1 MATRGEFSS
10 SPSKENESPF
20 DPDKSPTR
28 SDSVARGLAW
38 QRRPNSQASDRSRS
52 RPLSVVAAERAART
66 STPSE
71 PASATETISRD
82 QIASALSAKDPAW
95 FRQTADRGANSAA
108 YRREQVEDDHRADP
122 SSARAQL
129 PGMLRTP
136 STEPPREDVE
146 PQSDP
151 PAPRNKLAPPIS
163 LSSTPKLDPPSTASQ
178 PDMEIEKAK
187 QNVMGPPSDRTSPTR
202 AERPVSPTK
211 GMGGFVQ
218 SAMMKRSDSVSKR
231 WSVQSPTGLQRG
243 NRGSVDFSSQ
253 TGILTRPR
261 PGSISRDPSAGPSS
275 RPTSSQGR
283 EAASGEEQLSVDT
296 KGPFKPETKGYFDSV
311 EQGREVTSPPVSPS
325 KTMDPRRWSPTK
337 SSWLESALNKPESP
351 KLKSTQTT
359 PNQPAW
365 MVEIQKAKAQKAA
378 DPSTERSRSPTVS
391 HKHQVSIGGLM
402 RSSAPGVTAKPAPLG
417 GLQSPVTPTMAGP
430 NLAAGFNRSS
440 SQTSSTVTDEKAAIE
455 TTDGHDTTSP
465 STAEKPKPEV
475 KPKPDTPPVK
485 DFRASL
491 KSRQTPSTST
501 GNAPAAEFKN
511 VFGNLRK
518 TTAQSYKP
526 PDELKD
532 NIMKGKAA
540 LNNTGGPQKP
550 ERKDEFKEA
559 ILARKKSFH
568 QVQSE
573 GRGVTRNNSAAS
585 ETPVPEGLVKRIEL
599 QRTGTWKRDSAAV
612 DGVTIDP
619 KRSSVASKPDLVE
632 NASDKPE
639 RASLHKKKDSTLDSL
654 KAKLTD
660 EPSTKPGFQG
670 ETNAPGRLPG
680 RLAGGALANRFN
692 PALAGL
698 LARGPPGSSGSGSA
712 PRSNS
717 QSDDSARDIGTEAG
731 SGRKLTHMTKNRARG
746 PKRTAPTSVSAI
758 GAANESDS
766 RPASQISAE
775 PKAASVK
782 REFSPATSPKS
793 RPLNATVENEEEI
806 PNRKPSPTK
815 ESAPSTRIHEQVA
828 AFAASKRQPS
838 PTKENSEPEQVES
851 RPSSPKKLDTKR
863 MSRFLDES
871 NPPTEKSA
879 EPQTQEGKRVSI
891 PPPSVRP
898 KPSFDK
904 PSSPGVPKTQPQ
916 PNPLNRS
923 PKSAGLEELPRKT
936 VSSTGT
942 EESVPAAPIRNGTA
956 PFGSRPLPTTPKNT
970 RPNSARS
977 DARPLPLEPQ
987 QSPRPLPNHNP
998 KSPATSPPLR
1008 SPKQLQ
1014 DEPVNLE
1021 DFFGPDRPKRNYH
1034 ADAAEILM
1042 KRPTASIAKIQTLN
1056 SQLFQ
1061 FSADGKKI
1069 PVPSHRERTLFE
1081 REMYLCVHTF
1091 NNEAGKKTT
1100 EVYFWAGDEVPQ
1112 SAAEDASIFVSRET
1126 RAVGGQLVKL
1136 QQNKET
1142 PEFLQALG
1150 GIVITQRGSGNKYD
1164 SLAPHML
1171 CGRRHLGHV
1180 VFDEVDFT
1188 PSSLCSGFPYVITQA
1203 GRCYLWKGKGSGV
1216 DELSCARLIG
1226 MDFALSGEMEEIEDG
1241 HESSNFWNLFDGGSK
1256 SASADHWRLKPSYDK
1271 YCGRLFYS
1279 DAASRQQV
1287 SYTACRRFKCCAILD

>member
-1 MATRGEFSS
+1 
-10 SPSKENESPF
+10 
-20 DPDKSPTR
+20 
-28 SDSVARGLAW
+28 
-38 QRRPNSQASDRSRS
+38 
-52 RPLSVVAAERAART
+52 
-66 STPSE
+66 
-71 PASATETISRD
+71 
-82 QIASALSAKDPAW
+82 
-95 FRQTADRGANSAA
+95 
-108 YRREQVEDDHRADP
+108 
-122 SSARAQL
+122 
-129 PGMLRTP
+129 
-136 STEPPREDVE
+136 
-146 PQSDP
+146 
-151 PAPRNKLAPPIS
+151 
-163 LSSTPKLDPPSTASQ
+163 
-178 PDMEIEKAK
+178 
-187 QNVMGPPSDRTSPTR
+187 
-202 AERPVSPTK
+202 
-211 GMGGFVQ
+211 
-218 SAMMKRSDSVSKR
+218 
-231 WSVQSPTGLQRG
+231 
-243 NRGSVDFSSQ
+243 
-253 TGILTRPR
+253 
-261 PGSISRDPSAGPSS
+261 
-275 RPTSSQGR
+275 
-283 EAASGEEQLSVDT
+283 
-296 KGPFKPETKGYFDSV
+296 
-311 EQGREVTSPPVSPS
+311 
-325 KTMDPRRWSPTK
+325 
-337 SSWLESALNKPESP
+337 
-351 KLKSTQTT
+351 
-359 PNQPAW
+359 
-365 MVEIQKAKAQKAA
+365 
-378 DPSTERSRSPTVS
+378 
-391 HKHQVSIGGLM
+391 
-402 RSSAPGVTAKPAPLG
+402 
-417 GLQSPVTPTMAGP
+417 MAGP

-731 SGRKLTHMTKNRARG
+731 SGRRIRRDLMPVLFPWNLSNRRG
-746 PKRTAPTSVSAI
+746 RFQITTRSHLQLHLLYGHQSNYKTS
-758 GAANESDS
+758 
-766 RPASQISAE
+766 R
-775 PKAASVK
+775 
-782 REFSPATSPKS
+782 
-793 RPLNATVENEEEI
+793 
-806 PNRKPSPTK
+806 
-815 ESAPSTRIHEQVA
+815 
-828 AFAASKRQPS
+828 
-838 PTKENSEPEQVES
+838 
-851 RPSSPKKLDTKR
+851 
-863 MSRFLDES
+863 
-871 NPPTEKSA
+871 
-879 EPQTQEGKRVSI
+879 
-891 PPPSVRP
+891 
-898 KPSFDK
+898 
-904 PSSPGVPKTQPQ
+904 
-916 PNPLNRS
+916 
-923 PKSAGLEELPRKT
+923 
-936 VSSTGT
+936 
-942 EESVPAAPIRNGTA
+942 
-956 PFGSRPLPTTPKNT
+956 
-970 RPNSARS
+970 
-977 DARPLPLEPQ
+977 
-987 QSPRPLPNHNP
+987 
-998 KSPATSPPLR
+998 
-1008 SPKQLQ
+1008 
-1014 DEPVNLE
+1014 
-1021 DFFGPDRPKRNYH
+1021 
-1034 ADAAEILM
+1034 
-1042 KRPTASIAKIQTLN
+1042 
-1056 SQLFQ
+1056 QLFQ

-1279 DAASRQQV
+1279 DAASRQQIV
-1287 SYTACRRFKCCAILD
+1287 ELSPFSQGDLKPTGIYILDAFFEMYIIVGSRAQSQYASFHNALDFAQEYAILAAGMEDRPFVPISTVVLEGIPRDMKSVFRKWRDTDSPTTMNVSGAGTGLKRGRSLRVMPLNQALQALSG